1 MSIILMTTMF
11 YKALI
16 LQAEIWCWSLLGLK
30 GLIKLSLFLQA
41 SKKQLECVLF
51 EKDELSLSLKSLQ
64 EEHNKILQQNEVT
77 VVLQLIN
84 NFVVW

>member
-1 MSIILMTTMF
+1 MTTMF

-16 LQAEIWCWSLLGLK
+16 LQGEIWCWSLLGLK

-84 NFVVW
+84 NFVVG